1 MAAQQTSLKSMLRE
15 GIAIAVRFAKARP
28 GSFSLAVLGA
38 ALFVS
43 AIVASAIVI
52 GRVTDELIVPVL
64 DQGAS
69 SEDLL
74 WPAMWAVVGVALWK
88 ALAVILRRTAASFLQ
103 FRVQADARHDLIE
116 HLLKLEL
123 SWYKRQSTGTLLAVS
138 DTDVR
143 QGTFILA
150 PLPYGIGSSL
160 LLVGTVVLIF
170 LMDIWLAAV
179 ALVCLSAIVAVNM
192 NGAWR
197 MFSAFREVQTL
208 RGEVSSIAHESFDGA
223 LTIKAL
229 GRIDQE
235 TDRFQTASER
245 LRDRLIHVLQMMA
258 TYRVG
263 VEGLLSAVTVI
274 MVVAGAMR
282 INSGA
287 VSAGDIVTIAYLL
300 SLLFIPIR
308 IIGFVLWS
316 IASSRAGWERVQN
329 VYDVSDLVPYG
340 DLLPESDDT
349 GAHVA
354 GETVS
359 FSYEDGEPIIEGL
372 NLAIRPGRVVA
383 IVGPTASGKS
393 TLTALMARLWDPSA
407 GAISI
412 DGRDLRSF
420 ARSALPGEVAF
431 VSQESFLFDDSVSGN
446 IAFGVVAD
454 HDDVVTASR
463 LAGAHEFILELPD
476 GYDTVLGERGT
487 SLSGGQR
494 QRIALARALVRKPR
508 LLILDDATSAVDPS
522 VEARIL
528 ERLRDSEMP
537 STIVIV
543 AYRTSSIALADEVIF
558 IDAGEIVAH
567 GTHRQLTQDVPG
579 YARIVEAYAD
589 DAEERSAEKL
599 SDERRAAEERGR
611 S

>member
-1 MAAQQTSLKSMLRE
+1 MLRE
-15 GIAIAVRFAKARP
+15 GSAIAVRFARART
-28 GSFSLAVLGA
+28 GAFVLAVLGA

-64 DQGAS
+64 DQGAAHD
-69 SEDLL
+69 DLI
-74 WPAMWAVVGVALWK
+74 WPAMWAVIAVALWK
-88 ALAVILRRTAASFLQ
+88 AAAVILRRTAASFLQ
-103 FRVQADARHDLIE
+103 FRIQADARHDLIE

-123 SWYKRQSTGTLLAVS
+123 AWYQRQSTGTLLAVS

-150 PLPYGIGSSL
+150 PLPYGIGSLL
-160 LLVGTVVLIF
+160 LLVGTVVLVLLI
-170 LMDIWLAAV
+170 DIWLALV
-179 ALVCLSAIVAVNM
+179 AFICLGAIVAVNM

-197 MFSAFREVQTL
+197 MFTAFREVQQL
-208 RGEVSSIAHESFDGA
+208 RGDVSSIAHESFDGA

-229 GRIDQE
+229 GRIDME
-235 TDRFQTASER
+235 TGRFEKASER

-263 VEGLLSAVTVI
+263 VEGLLSAITVI
-274 MVVAGAMR
+274 MVVAGAIR

-287 VSAGDIVTIAYLL
+287 VTAGDIITIAYLL

-316 IASSRAGWERVQN
+316 IASSRAGWERVQD
-329 VYDVSDLVPYG
+329 VYDVKDLVPYG
-340 DLLPESDDT
+340 EQQPDLEES
-349 GAHVA
+349 GAFVS

-359 FSYEDGEPIIEGL
+359 FAYDEGETVIEDL
-372 NLAIRPGRVVA
+372 NLEIRPERVVA
-383 IVGPTASGKS
+383 VVGPTASGKS
-393 TLTALMARLWDPSA
+393 TLTALLARLWDPGS
-407 GAISI
+407 GVITI

-420 ARSALPGEVAF
+420 ARSALPSEVAY
-431 VSQESFLFDDSVSGN
+431 VAQDAFLFDDTVRGN
-446 IAFGVVAD
+446 IAFGVLS
-454 HDDVVTASR
+454 DDEDVFDAAK

-476 GYDTVLGERGT
+476 GYDTILGERGT

-528 ERLRDSEMP
+528 ERLRESELP
-537 STIVIV
+537 STVVIV

-558 IDAGEIVAH
+558 IDEGQIVAH
-567 GTHRQLTQDVPG
+567 GTHTDLSRGVPG

-589 DAEERSAEKL
+589 DAAARREES
-599 SDERRAAEERGR
+599 
-611 S
+611 

>member
-1 MAAQQTSLKSMLRE
+1 
-15 GIAIAVRFAKARP
+15 
-28 GSFSLAVLGA
+28 
-38 ALFVS
+38 
-43 AIVASAIVI
+43 
-52 GRVTDELIVPVL
+52 
-64 DQGAS
+64 
-69 SEDLL
+69 
-74 WPAMWAVVGVALWK
+74 
-88 ALAVILRRTAASFLQ
+88 
-103 FRVQADARHDLIE
+103 
-116 HLLKLEL
+116 
-123 SWYKRQSTGTLLAVS
+123 
-138 DTDVR
+138 
-143 QGTFILA
+143 
-150 PLPYGIGSSL
+150 
-160 LLVGTVVLIF
+160 
-170 LMDIWLAAV
+170 
-179 ALVCLSAIVAVNM
+179 
-192 NGAWR
+192 
-197 MFSAFREVQTL
+197 
-208 RGEVSSIAHESFDGA
+208 
-223 LTIKAL
+223 
-229 GRIDQE
+229 
-235 TDRFQTASER
+235 
-245 LRDRLIHVLQMMA
+245 MMA

-446 IAFGVVAD
+446 IAFGVVAG
-454 HDDVVTASR
+454 HDDVVAASR
-463 LAGAHEFILELPD
+463 LAGAHEFILDLPD

-543 AYRTSSIALADEVIF
+543 AYRTSSIALADEVVF

-589 DAEERSAEKL
+589 DAEQRSAEERSAEKL
-599 SDERRAAEERGR
+599 SAEGQSTEERGR

>member
-1 MAAQQTSLKSMLRE
+1 MTTQKTSLRSMLRE
-15 GIAIAVRFAKARP
+15 GGAIAIRFAGART

-43 AIVASAIVI
+43 AIVASAIVV
-52 GRVTDELIVPVL
+52 GRVTDELIIPVL
-64 DQGAS
+64 EGGAS
-69 SEDLL
+69 YADLL
-74 WPAMWAVVGVALWK
+74 WPAMWAVIAVAVWK
-88 ALAVILRRTAASFLQ
+88 AAAIVLRRTAAGYLQ
-103 FRVQADARHDLIE
+103 FRVQADARHDLID

-123 SWYKRQSTGTLLAVS
+123 SWYQRQSTGTLLAVS

-160 LLVGTVVLIF
+160 LLVGTVVLI
-170 LMDIWLAAV
+170 LVMDLWLAVTAF
-179 ALVCLSAIVAVNM
+179 VCLGAIVAVNM
-192 NGAWR
+192 HGAWR
-197 MFSAFREVQTL
+197 MFNAFRDVQDL
-208 RGEVSSIAHESFDGA
+208 RGEVSSIAHESLDGA

-229 GRIDQE
+229 GRIDTE
-235 TDRFQTASER
+235 TARFRKASEQ
-245 LRDRLIHVLQMMA
+245 LRDKLTYTLQMMA

-263 VEGLLSAVTVI
+263 VEGLLSAVTVV
-274 MVVAGAMR
+274 MLVAGAIR
-282 INSGA
+282 INSGD
-287 VSAGDIVTIAYLL
+287 VTPGDIVTITYLL

-329 VYDVSDLVPYG
+329 VYDVRDLVPYG
-340 DLLPESDDT
+340 DLLPDT
-349 GAHVA
+349 GESGAHIA
-354 GETVS
+354 GAEIS
-359 FSYEDGEPIIEGL
+359 FSYDGGEPVISDL
-372 NLAIRPGRVVA
+372 SLAIKPERVVA
-383 IVGPTASGKS
+383 VVGPTASGKS
-393 TLTALMARLWDPSA
+393 TLTALLARLWDPAS
-407 GAISI
+407 GAITI

-420 ARSALPGEVAF
+420 ARSALPGEIAY
-431 VSQESFLFDDSVSGN
+431 VSQEAFLFDDTVTGN

-454 HDDVVTASR
+454 DDEVTHAAR
-463 LAGAHEFILELPD
+463 LAGAHEFILELPE

-537 STIVIV
+537 STVIIV

-558 IDAGEIVAH
+558 IDDGRIVAH
-567 GTHRQLTQDVPG
+567 GTHGDLSRRVPG
-579 YARIVEAYAD
+579 YARIVDAYAVESSG
-589 DAEERSAEKL
+589 EE
-599 SDERRAAEERGR
+599 GR
-611 S
+611 